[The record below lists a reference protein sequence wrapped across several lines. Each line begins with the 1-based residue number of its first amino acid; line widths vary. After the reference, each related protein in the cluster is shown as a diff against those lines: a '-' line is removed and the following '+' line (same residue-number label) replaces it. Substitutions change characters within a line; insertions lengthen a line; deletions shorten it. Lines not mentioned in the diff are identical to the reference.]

1 MILKL
6 MDFHQMH
13 YTAPE
18 TTFLDGFDNVR
29 VIDYDLNQA
38 GKLEGF
44 GCIVSFYTDDG
55 SKICKQIMLF
65 KGEELVK
72 VLYVDV
78 RFSIYLM
85 SNEGKTIERIN

>member
-6 MDFHQMH
+6 IDFNQMH
-13 YTAPE
+13 YTTPE

-29 VIDYDLNQA
+29 VIDYDLEQ
-38 GKLEGF
+38 GKEGF

-55 SKICKQIMLF
+55 TKICKQIMLF
-65 KGEELVK
+65 KGEELIK